1 MSSVDKAIHAKISS
15 QTFFKENLVAI
26 LSKAQQGMDHI
37 LAKAKERGMEVG
49 EDQKKELMAKSMIE
63 SVNRLIF

>member
-15 QTFFKENLVAI
+15 KSFFKENLVAI
-26 LSKAQQGMDHI
+26 LEKAQQGMKHI
-37 LAKAKERGMEVG
+37 LSKAKERGMEVS
-49 EDQKKELMAKSMIE
+49 EDQKKELMAKSMME

>member
-15 QTFFKENLVAI
+15 QSFFKENLVAI
-26 LSKAQQGMDHI
+26 LEKAQQGMKHI
-37 LAKAKERGMEVG
+37 LLKAKERGMEVG
-49 EDQKKELMAKSMIE
+49 EDQKKELMAKSMME